1 MNLVD
6 LGTYKEWQAICKKY
20 KKPEKPPAKKLGDL
34 TSDELKGKEVVVYSK
49 NKDEGERDFALI
61 RGVGSSTPAPEDY
74 WVSGAN
80 AVLDS
85 K

>member
-34 TSDELKGKEVVVYSK
+34 TLRTKTK
-49 NKDEGERDFALI
+49 
-61 RGVGSSTPAPEDY
+61 
-74 WVSGAN
+74 AN
-80 AVLDS
+80 VTSL
-85 K
+85 